1 MAVANGLK
9 DLLGYD
15 CSFKFT
21 EFLSL
26 CNLIKEF
33 NSITQFSYKEDTTLV
48 LVHLVKSDDIW
59 MVQILQDIDLVLQSD
74 TLLLTHVKFIDDLDG
89 THFTSR
95 FLLAFLDSTE
105 GT

>member
-15 CSFKFT
+15 CSFKLT

-26 CNLIKEF
+26 CNLIEEF
-33 NSITQFSYKEDTTLV
+33 NSITKFSYKEDTTLV
-48 LVHLVKSDDIW
+48 LVNLVKSDDIW

-74 TLLLTHVKFIDDLDG
+74 TFLLTHV
-89 THFTSR
+89 
-95 FLLAFLDSTE
+95 
-105 GT
+105 